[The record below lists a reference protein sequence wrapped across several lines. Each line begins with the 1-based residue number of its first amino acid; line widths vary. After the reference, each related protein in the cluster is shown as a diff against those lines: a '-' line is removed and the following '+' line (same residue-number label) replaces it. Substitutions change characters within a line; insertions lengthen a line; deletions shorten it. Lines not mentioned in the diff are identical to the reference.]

1 VTAEKLNV
9 VVIYLDDIMADMY
22 RWLPLV
28 DADPGGGWTRF
39 RHSYLAF
46 PLCGPSRVSM
56 FSGRHPHRVGVVTNP
71 IPLDGNVAPKD
82 QIGYRMQQAGYSTG
96 YAGKVN
102 NGYPWTADQP
112 AGLNYVVPGWDRFL
126 GRRSNLFFNTVYTKG
141 GNGVGTTVTA
151 PAGEYATDRQGAE
164 MVDYVETMPE
174 PFYAY
179 WCPDAPHSDAAS
191 PLDPPKPAPRHANLY
206 SDVTFDHPPNFNV
219 TSPGTP
225 AHLALPPMTAGE
237 VETVETF
244 IREQWRSMAAID
256 EAIQAIIDAA
266 DARGVLDRTVIMVLG
281 DNGNANGSH
290 RWIAKNVPWQEVI
303 GAQLRVRWPGGPNR
317 TSDALIGAADIFP
330 TLLDIAGGTPSIAPD
345 GMSFAPVL
353 DGTISD
359 DRFRT
364 DLLIRSQDNGV
375 NKAWTIHQGAK
386 KQSWYPNRANYRHAY
401 NIDADEF
408 ELNGLG
414 EDPDLTARLS
424 TLVAQAGG

>member
-1 VTAEKLNV
+1 
-9 VVIYLDDIMADMY
+9 
-22 RWLPLV
+22 
-28 DADPGGGWTRF
+28 
-39 RHSYLAF
+39 
-46 PLCGPSRVSM
+46 
-56 FSGRHPHRVGVVTNP
+56 
-71 IPLDGNVAPKD
+71 
-82 QIGYRMQQAGYSTG
+82 
-96 YAGKVN
+96 
-102 NGYPWTADQP
+102 
-112 AGLNYVVPGWDRFL
+112 
-126 GRRSNLFFNTVYTKG
+126 
-141 GNGVGTTVTA
+141 
-151 PAGEYATDRQGAE
+151 
-164 MVDYVETMPE
+164 
-174 PFYAY
+174 
-179 WCPDAPHSDAAS
+179 
-191 PLDPPKPAPRHANLY
+191 
-206 SDVTFDHPPNFNV
+206 
-219 TSPGTP
+219 
-225 AHLALPPMTAGE
+225 
-237 VETVETF
+237 
-244 IREQWRSMAAID
+244 
-256 EAIQAIIDAA
+256 
-266 DARGVLDRTVIMVLG
+266 MVLG